1 MTTDSVDVP
10 PPGDGST
17 NRVSGLRRV
26 RGFYD
31 RAARTYDQWLDLYER
46 VMGTAEDR
54 RHLLSRA
61 RGRTL
66 EVGVGTGRNIAHCP
80 AETDLIGVDISRAM
94 LQIARERATRLGRA
108 IELRIGDAQNLDFQ
122 DGSFDTVA
130 AILFLSAVPDQHRA
144 ISEIRRVLR
153 PGGRLLVLDHAR
165 SAIAPVRWLQRLL
178 NPLVDRLARWEVM
191 RDPLV
196 VVTSA
201 GFSVEEHQRSGFGMV
216 EMLVARR

>member
-1 MTTDSVDVP
+1 MTTKRIDAP

-17 NRVSGLRRV
+17 NGVSGLRRV

-31 RAARTYDQWLDLYER
+31 RAARTYDQWLGLYER
-46 VMGTAEDR
+46 VMGTAVRR

-66 EVGVGTGRNIAHCP
+66 EVGVGTGRNIADYP
-80 AETDLIGVDISRAM
+80 AETDLTGVDISRAM
-94 LQIARERATRLGRA
+94 LQIAEARATRLGRA
-108 IELRIGDAQNLDFQ
+108 VELRIGDAQNLDFP

-153 PGGRLLVLDHAR
+153 PGGLLLVLDHAR
-165 SAIAPVRWLQRLL
+165 STVAPVRWLQRPL
-178 NPLVDRLARWEVM
+178 NPVVARFARWEFM
-191 RDPLV
+191 RNPLDD
-196 VVTSA
+196 VTSA
-201 GFSVEEHQRSGFGMV
+201 GFSVEEHERSGLGTV
-216 EMLVARR
+216 EELVARR

>member
-1 MTTDSVDVP
+1 MTTDAADAP
-10 PPGDGST
+10 PPGDGT
-17 NRVSGLRRV
+17 DRVGGLRRV
-26 RGFYD
+26 RRFYD
-31 RAARTYDQWLDLYER
+31 MSARTYDQWLGVYER
-46 VMGTAEDR
+46 VMGTAER
-54 RHLLSRA
+54 RPHLLSRA

-66 EVGVGTGRNIAHCP
+66 EVGVGTGRNIAHYP
-80 AETDLIGVDISRAM
+80 ADTDLTGVDISRAM
-94 LQIARERATRLGRA
+94 LQIARKRATRLGRA

-153 PGGRLLVLDHAR
+153 PGGRLLILDHAR

-178 NPLVDRLARWEVM
+178 NPLVARLARWEFM

-196 VVTSA
+196 DVTSA